1 MGRVTIIFI
10 KIFVFYINLLHS
22 QIIMGASASKKTIAL
37 VSKTNET
44 TLAPVSSDELAS
56 RKHSAAVTELLSEL
70 DQQIENAE
78 QLENKIVRV
87 RRQTLTLKTSGDS
100 DLKKSVELEEKLEL
114 LRRVRRK
121 TADKILIQME
131 ALLAVKDRSS
141 AETQ

>member
-1 MGRVTIIFI
+1 MGQSKQCICQVYT
-10 KIFVFYINLLHS
+10 K
-22 QIIMGASASKKTIAL
+22 IIMGVSASKKTIAL

>member
-1 MGRVTIIFI
+1 MGT
-10 KIFVFYINLLHS
+10 

-44 TLAPVSSDELAS
+44 TLAPVSSDELSS
-56 RKHSAAVTELLSEL
+56 RKHSAAVIELLSEL
-70 DQQIENAE
+70 DQHIENAE

-87 RRQTLTLKTSGDS
+87 RRQTLTLKTSGDY